1 MNSIQTVLLQI
12 EMYRLSEQN
21 SPVIW
26 LTQVFSP
33 LITGFTFRGTRKGS
47 KIVHRVLMERTTF
60 YQHDNSLS
68 CLVHSEKRPYTLSE
82 LMQL

>member
-33 LITGFTFRGTRKGS
+33 LDYRVHVQRYPERLKDSSPSLDGTDY
-47 KIVHRVLMERTTF
+47 LLPT
-60 YQHDNSLS
+60 
-68 CLVHSEKRPYTLSE
+68 
-82 LMQL
+82 